1 MTGWEPPEFMKTGF
15 PEYIGREGMPMT
27 AYEIVS
33 TILGTASLMVAVSMF
48 IVALLTFLDKK
59 NKRK

>member
-1 MTGWEPPEFMKTGF
+1 MTGWEPPEPETGF

-33 TILGTASLMVAVSMF
+33 TILATASLIVAVSMF
-48 IVALLTFLDKK
+48 IVALLTFLDKR
-59 NKRK
+59 NKRKK